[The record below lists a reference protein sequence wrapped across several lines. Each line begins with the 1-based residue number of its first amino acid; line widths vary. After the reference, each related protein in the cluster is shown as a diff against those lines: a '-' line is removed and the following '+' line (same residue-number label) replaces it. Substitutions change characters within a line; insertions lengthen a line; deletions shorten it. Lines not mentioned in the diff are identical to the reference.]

1 MNRIKARII
10 GCITSDD
17 ILLMVLTIMTKTRII
32 IKITINAITIIV
44 FTIIK
49 LKIGANQ

>member
-1 MNRIKARII
+1 MNGIKAQII

-32 IKITINAITIIV
+32 FQITINAIIIV